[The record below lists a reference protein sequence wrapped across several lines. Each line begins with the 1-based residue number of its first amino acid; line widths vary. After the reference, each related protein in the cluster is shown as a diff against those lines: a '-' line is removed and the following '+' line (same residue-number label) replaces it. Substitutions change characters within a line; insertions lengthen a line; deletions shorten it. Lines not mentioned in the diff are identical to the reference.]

1 MTERNPTVTEADLH
15 AFADG
20 LLPPEKQAQ
29 MEAWLTD
36 NPEDAAVVAVWQAQS
51 DGIRGLFAPHAISR
65 EGDTDLI
72 AKSTKNLPKDK
83 AAPYIIRRLT
93 MIAASLAL
101 FIAGAVAGHFS
112 PDLFARPELQ
122 LTAMEAWPQQAHSAF
137 IVYAS
142 EVRHPVEVGA
152 DQEAHLAT
160 WLGKRMNVA
169 GLKVPSLQVLG
180 FQLVGGRLL
189 PINGTPGAMFMYQN
203 AAGQRLTVLVG
214 HNAEN
219 TTTSFRF
226 ASNGDIETFYWI
238 DGSLGYTVTGEV
250 SREVLQQVAEEC
262 YKQFSS

>member
-1 MTERNPTVTEADLH
+1 MTERNLTVTEADLH

-20 LLPPEKQAQ
+20 LLPPERHAQ
-29 MEAWLTD
+29 LEAWLTE
-36 NPEDAAVVAVWQAQS
+36 NPEDAAAVAAWQAQNE
-51 DGIRGLFAPHAISR
+51 GIKALFQPYAISKD
-65 EGDTDLI
+65 GDPDLI
-72 AKSTKNLPKDK
+72 AKGKETSPKNE
-83 AAPYIIRRLT
+83 ATQHRFRRLT
-93 MIAASLAL
+93 AVAAALTL
-101 FIAGAVAGHFS
+101 FIAGAAAGHFG

-169 GLKVPSLQVLG
+169 GLKVPGLQVLG

-214 HNAEN
+214 HNTEN

-226 ASNGDIETFYWI
+226 ASSGDVETFYWI
-238 DGSLGYTVTGEV
+238 DGSLGYTVTGEI
-250 SREVLQQVAEEC
+250 SREMLQQVADEC

>member
-20 LLPPEKQAQ
+20 LLPPERRAQ
-29 MEAWLTD
+29 LEAWLTD
-36 NPEDAAVVAVWQAQS
+36 NPEDAAAVATWQTQS
-51 DGIRGLFAPHAISR
+51 DRIRALFAPYAVSR
-65 EGDTDLI
+65 EGDADLI
-72 AKSTKNLPKDK
+72 AKSRETLPKDR
-83 AAPYIIRRLT
+83 AAPHLFRRLT
-93 MIAASLAL
+93 MLAASLAL
-101 FIAGAVAGHFS
+101 FLAGAAAGHFG

-122 LTAMEAWPQQAHSAF
+122 LAAMEAWPQQAHSAF

-214 HNAEN
+214 HNVEN

-226 ASNGDIETFYWI
+226 ASSGDVETFYWI
-238 DGSLGYTVTGEV
+238 DGSLGYTVTGEI
-250 SREVLQQVAEEC
+250 SREMLQQVADEC

>member
-1 MTERNPTVTEADLH
+1 MNERKPTVTEADLH
-15 AFADG
+15 TFADG
-20 LLPPEKQAQ
+20 QLPPEKRAEL
-29 MEAWLTD
+29 EAWLAE
-36 NPEDAAVVAVWQAQS
+36 NPDDSAAIAKWQAQN
-51 DGIRGLFAPHAISR
+51 DDIRAMFSPYAISKD
-65 EGDTDLI
+65 GDCDLVVTKRKETI
-72 AKSTKNLPKDK
+72 AQ
-83 AAPYIIRRLT
+83 APATQWKRRL
-93 MIAASLAL
+93 MMLAASLAL
-101 FIAGAVAGHFS
+101 FLAGIAAGHFG
-112 PDLFARPELQ
+112 PNLFARPELQ
-122 LTAMEAWPQQAHSAF
+122 LAAMEAWPQQAHSAF

-152 DQEAHLAT
+152 DEEAHLAT

-203 AAGQRLTVLVG
+203 AGGQRLTVLVG

-238 DGSLGYTVTGEV
+238 DGSLGYTVTGEI
-250 SREVLQQVAEEC
+250 SREVLQQVADEC
-262 YKQFSS
+262 YRQFSS